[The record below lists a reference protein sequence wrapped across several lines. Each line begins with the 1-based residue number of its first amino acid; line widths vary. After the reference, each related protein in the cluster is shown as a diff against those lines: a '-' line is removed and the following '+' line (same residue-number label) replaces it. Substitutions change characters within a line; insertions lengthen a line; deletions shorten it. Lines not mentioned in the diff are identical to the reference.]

1 MRNLF
6 LPVIIILFLSGCGA
20 GKSSLNYNKKYAAE
34 TLQKDYTVFRNMLE
48 ESHPGIYW
56 YTSKESMDGYFDWG
70 KQQLKDSMTEPE
82 FKKILS
88 YVISKIN
95 CGHTVVKNSKS
106 YSKYLDTV
114 RTKTFP
120 FSVKIWPDTIVVAFN
135 LQRKDSLPVRGSV
148 IKKINGLPVE
158 KIIDSLFQFISTD
171 GYNITHKNQSLS
183 NRGNFGSNFTSVFGE
198 ADKYTVE
205 FIDSNNKTVNTVIS
219 AYKPLVD
226 SAARNALR
234 RLVKMSKKER
244 RKQLLQN
251 RRSLRIDTAG
261 KTAVMDVNTF
271 QKNAK
276 LKKFFKKSFKSL
288 QETKVKNLII
298 DVRSNGGG
306 NVMNSTLLTK
316 YITNNKFKIADSLY
330 AFTRKSRY
338 GRYIESNFFNRFF
351 MLFVTRKKTDGKY
364 HFGYFERHFFK
375 PKKKNHFDGQ
385 VFILIGGNS
394 FSATTLF
401 ANAVIKQE
409 NVLVAGEETGG
420 GAYGNTAWLI
430 PDVRLPET
438 KLRFRLPLMRLV
450 IDKTIPKIGRGVQ
463 PELESLPT
471 VEAIRHGRDFKM
483 DKVREIIAGK
493 K

>member
-1 MRNLF
+1 ML
-6 LPVIIILFLSGCGA
+6 LPVIIILFLSGCSA
-20 GKSSLNYNKKYAAE
+20 GKSSFNANKKYAAE

-56 YTSKESMDGYFDWG
+56 YTSKESMDRYFEWG
-70 KQQLKDSMTEPE
+70 KEQLKDSLTEPE

-95 CGHTVVKNSKS
+95 CGHTVVKNSKK

-120 FSVKIWPDTIVVAFN
+120 FSVKIWPDTAVVAFN
-135 LQRKDSLPVRGSV
+135 LQRKDSLLVRGSV
-148 IKKINGLPVE
+148 IKKINGLPVD

-205 FIDSNNKTVNTVIS
+205 FIDSNNKTINTVVS
-219 AYKPLVD
+219 AYKPVVD
-226 SAARNALR
+226 SAARSAIR
-234 RLVKMSKKER
+234 RLIKMSKKER
-244 RKQLLQN
+244 RNQLLQN

-276 LKKFFKKSFKSL
+276 LRTFFKRSFKSL
-288 QETKVKNLII
+288 QDTKVKNLII

-316 YITNNKFKIADSLY
+316 YITNNKFKLADSLY
-330 AFTRKSRY
+330 AFNRRSRY
-338 GRYIESNFFNRFF
+338 GKYIESNFFNRFF
-351 MLFVTRKKTDGKY
+351 MLFVTRKKADGNY
-364 HFGYFERHFFK
+364 HFGYFERHIFK

-401 ANAVIKQE
+401 TNAVMKQE
-409 NVLVAGEETGG
+409 NVLVVGEETGG

-450 IDKTIPKIGRGVQ
+450 IDKAIPKTGRGVQ

-471 VEAIRHGRDFKM
+471 VEAIRQGRDFKM
-483 DKVREIIAGK
+483 DKVREIINGK
-493 K
+493 R